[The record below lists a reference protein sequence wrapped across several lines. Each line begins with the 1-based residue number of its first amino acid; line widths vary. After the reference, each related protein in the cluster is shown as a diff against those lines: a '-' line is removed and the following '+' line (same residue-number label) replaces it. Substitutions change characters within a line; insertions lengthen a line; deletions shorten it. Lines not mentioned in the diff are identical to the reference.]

1 MTVQIADSVA
11 NAMLDA
17 WESSIGASAILRIR
31 TGAPPANVAA
41 ASTGT
46 VLVEINLPADWMAAA
61 AARSKAM
68 SGTWQDASANAAGTA
83 GHYEIVKSD
92 GTTRQEQG
100 TVTATGGGGDMTI
113 DNVVIAA
120 GQQVTITAFTRT
132 MPNNA

>member
-17 WESSIGASAILRIR
+17 WETAIGVTPILRLR

-46 VLVEINLPADWMAAA
+46 VVATINLPSDWMAAA
-61 AARSKAM
+61 SSRSKSAL
-68 SGTWQDASANAAGTA
+68 GTWQDTSADAAGTV
-83 GHYEIVKSD
+83 GHYEIVQSN

-113 DNVVIAA
+113 DNVVVAA
-120 GQQVTITAFTRT
+120 AQQITITSFVRS

>member
-1 MTVQIADSVA
+1 MTVQIADSIA
-11 NAMLDA
+11 NAMLDS
-17 WESSIGASAILRIR
+17 WESAIGTTPKLRIR

-46 VLVEINLPADWMAAA
+46 ILVEIDLPSDWMAAA
-61 AARSKAM
+61 AARSKAAQG
-68 SGTWQDASANAAGTA
+68 SWVDAAANNPGTA
-83 GHYEIVKSD
+83 GHYEIVKAD

-113 DNVVIAA
+113 DNVVIAV
-120 GQQVTITAFTRT
+120 GQQVTVTSFTRS

>member
-1 MTVQIADSVA
+1 MTVQIADSIA

-17 WESSIGASAILRIR
+17 WETAIGTSPILRLR

-41 ASTGT
+41 ASSGT
-46 VLVEINLPADWMAAA
+46 VVATINLPSDWMGAA

-68 SGTWQDASANAAGTA
+68 SGTWQDTSADAAGTV
-83 GHYEIVKSD
+83 GHYEIVKND

-113 DNVVIAA
+113 DNTVVAA
-120 GQQVTITAFTRT
+120 GQQITITSFTRS

>member
-1 MTVQIADSVA
+1 MTVQIADSIA

-17 WESSIGASAILRIR
+17 WETAIGASPILRLR
-31 TGAPPANVAA
+31 SGAPPANVAA

-46 VLVEINLPADWMAAA
+46 VLATMTLPADWMAAA
-61 AARSKAM
+61 AARSKSK
-68 SGTWQDASANAAGTA
+68 SGTWQDLSADAAGTV

-92 GTTRQEQG
+92 AVTRQEQG

-113 DNVVIAA
+113 DNVVVAA
-120 GQQVTITAFTRT
+120 GQQIDVTSFTRS

>member
-1 MTVQIADSVA
+1 MAFQIADSVA

-17 WESSIGASAILRIR
+17 WEAAIGTSPILRIR

-46 VLVEINLPADWMAAA
+46 VLATMVLPADWMTAASS
-61 AARSKAM
+61 RSKAL
-68 SGTWQDASANAAGTA
+68 SGTWQDLAADAAGTA

-100 TVTATGGGGDMTI
+100 TVTATGGGGDMTV
-113 DNVVIAA
+113 DNTVFAV
-120 GQQVTITAFTRT
+120 GQQVNVTAFTRS